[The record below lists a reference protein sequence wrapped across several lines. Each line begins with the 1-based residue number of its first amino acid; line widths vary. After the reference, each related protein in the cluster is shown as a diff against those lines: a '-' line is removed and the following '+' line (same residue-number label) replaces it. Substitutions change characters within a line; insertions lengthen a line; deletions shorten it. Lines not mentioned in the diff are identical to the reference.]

1 MGRKVN
7 PIGFRLGINRDW
19 DARWYA
25 EGENYVDQLHED
37 FDIRELIYKENDA
50 PGYRVLR

>member
-7 PIGFRLGINRDW
+7 PIGMRLKFNRDW

-25 EGENYVDQLHED
+25 EGRRYLD
-37 FDIRELIYKENDA
+37 
-50 PGYRVLR
+50 